1 MEIFSGFVGYI
12 VAGCGAVFAAIAL
25 WFGAKQVGR
34 KESDLANAI
43 EQDRRVSEE
52 NNAVLQKQNETLK
65 ETSDAKTSV
74 IVMPDGSSA
83 DELRKQWT
91 RD

>member
-1 MEIFSGFVGYI
+1 MELFSGLVGYI
-12 VAGCGAVFAAIAL
+12 VAGCGAILAAIAV

-43 EQDRRVSEE
+43 AEDKRTSEE

-74 IVMPDGSSA
+74 IVMPDGSAAS
-83 DELRKQWT
+83 ELRKQWQ